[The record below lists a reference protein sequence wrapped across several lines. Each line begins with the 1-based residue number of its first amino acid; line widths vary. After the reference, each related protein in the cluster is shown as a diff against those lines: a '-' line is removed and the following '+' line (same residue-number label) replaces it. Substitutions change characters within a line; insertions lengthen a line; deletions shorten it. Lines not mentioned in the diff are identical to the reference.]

1 MLFLKFASSS
11 SSCPTK
17 IELQGVSRTFETFS
31 RARFA
36 SSESG
41 LISRGPVSRTRPRS
55 ARVPVDN
62 TLLHQLSGFLSPPSS
77 LPLYDSSPPRRSSI
91 PPRST
96 LSSTSTFSLSFSPV
110 ASLLPFDL
118 RFLALPRLNSLLLS
132 ASSESPSPRPPTVPL
147 FFVSLLEAGTGPA
160 ITRSRLTVAPCM
172 AACFMPA
179 ALHCDARRGVRAATR
194 RGPSVAD
201 RNTRGC
207 IHLASLRAAL
217 LNDRPRA
224 GPSCP
229 RRPLPRV

>member
-17 IELQGVSRTFETFS
+17 IELQGGVEETFS

-36 SSESG
+36 RSESG

-147 FFVSLLEAGTGPA
+147 FFVSKRALVLL
-160 ITRSRLTVAPCM
+160 
-172 AACFMPA
+172 
-179 ALHCDARRGVRAATR
+179 
-194 RGPSVAD
+194 
-201 RNTRGC
+201 
-207 IHLASLRAAL
+207 
-217 LNDRPRA
+217 
-224 GPSCP
+224 
-229 RRPLPRV
+229 

>member
-1 MLFLKFASSS
+1 MLGSQAASPGLSREARFHEHGRAVRVYPWITRCCTNSPDFFLLPPLFLS
-11 SSCPTK
+11 T
-17 IELQGVSRTFETFS
+17 IL
-31 RARFA
+31 
-36 SSESG
+36 
-41 LISRGPVSRTRPRS
+41 LL
-55 ARVPVDN
+55 PVD
-62 TLLHQLSGFLSPPSS
+62 LRFHLGPLFLPPRPSLSPSPRRV
-77 LPLYDSSPPRRSSI
+77 SPPLRSSI
-91 PPRST
+91 PRST
-96 LSSTSTFSLSFSPV
+96 PAKLSPPLC
-110 ASLLPFDL
+110 LL
-118 RFLALPRLNSLLLS
+118 RVALP
-132 ASSESPSPRPPTVPL
+132 PPPDRPPFL
-147 FFVSLLEAGTGPA
+147 RLEAGTGPA